1 MFKVL
6 EKGYVLVS
14 MGYRLCNM
22 GHFPAPIYDV
32 KAGVRYLRAH
42 AEELNIDPNKIVS
55 WGYSAGAYLSASL
68 GATGEEKLFNDSSL
82 GNAEYPSRV
91 NVAIENS
98 GHVGNWLS
106 MDNYLERQAV
116 RTGVPVLFH
125 HNDPNSPE
133 SMFYGAPL
141 PVIPELIRLAD
152 LNIHV
157 TKDTAPTMVIHGT
170 EDPIIPFEIA
180 KKYHETLTENI
191 GEENTEFLVLEGA
204 HHCDDPEFMTDET
217 FGKIFDFIE
226 KHLK

>member
-1 MFKVL
+1 MLAVTGDDEMFNDETLGNMDQSSRVQVAIV
-6 EKGYVLVS
+6 GS
-14 MGYRLCNM
+14 GPCGDMGK
-22 GHFPAPIYDV
+22 FD
-32 KAGVRYLRAH
+32 
-42 AEELNIDPNKIVS
+42 
-55 WGYSAGAYLSASL
+55 AYLD
-68 GATGEEKLFNDSSL
+68 KL
-82 GNAEYPSRV
+82 AE
-91 NVAIENS
+91 
-98 GHVGNWLS
+98 
-106 MDNYLERQAV
+106 
-116 RTGVPVLFH
+116 RTGVPVLFP

-141 PVIPELIRLAD
+141 PVIPELVRLAD
-152 LNIHV
+152 LNVHV

-180 KKYHETLTENI
+180 QKYHETLVENI